1 MLTRDTVRVLDHAD
15 VTSDPLLDEMTEHGR
30 ERNFPIV
37 GPNAGRLLRLLARTS
52 GAERVFEFGSG
63 FGYSAAWFAEALP
76 DDGEIVLT
84 DYDEDNLASARA
96 FLREGGY
103 DGIARYEVGD
113 AVSTFRE
120 QEGEFDIVL
129 IDLEKTM
136 YVEAFELARE
146 HLKDG
151 GLVVADNMLD
161 GPMSADD
168 VADALDG
175 EDPENEHAGGIA
187 AYIERVRDDPDF
199 ETSLVPLGE
208 GLAISCKR

>member
-1 MLTRDTVRVLDHAD
+1 MLTSDAARVIDHAD
-15 VTSDPLLDEMTEHGR
+15 VTAEPLLDEMTAHGR

-37 GPNAGRLLRLLARTS
+37 GPNAGRLLRILARTG

-63 FGYSAAWFAEALP
+63 FGYSAAWFAGALP

-84 DYDEDNLASARA
+84 DYDEDNLASAQG
-96 FLREGGY
+96 FLRQGGY

-113 AVSTFRE
+113 AIETFRAA
-120 QEGEFDIVL
+120 EGEFDVVL
-129 IDLEKTM
+129 VDLEKTK

-146 HLKDG
+146 QVSDG

-161 GPMSADD
+161 GPMSAGEI
-168 VADALDG
+168 ADALDG
-175 EDPENEHAGGIA
+175 ADPGNEHASGIA

-199 ETSLVPLGE
+199 DTSLVPLGE
-208 GLAISCKR
+208 GLAVSCKR

>member
-1 MLTRDTVRVLDHAD
+1 MLTPDAVRVLDHAD
-15 VTSDPLLDEMTEHGR
+15 VTADPLLEEMTEHGR

-37 GPNAGRLLRLLARTS
+37 GPNAGRLLRLLART
-52 GAERVFEFGSG
+52 GDAERVFEFGSG
-63 FGYSAAWFAEALP
+63 FGYSAAWFAGALP

-84 DYDEDNLASARA
+84 DYDEDNLASARS

-103 DGIARYEVGD
+103 DGVARYEVGD
-113 AVSTFRE
+113 AIETFRE
-120 QEGEFDIVL
+120 EEGHFDVVL

-146 HLKDG
+146 QVSEG
-151 GLVVADNMLD
+151 GIVVADNMLD
-161 GPMSADD
+161 GPMTADD

-175 EDPENEHAGGIA
+175 EDPDNDHADGIA

-199 ETSLVPLGE
+199 ETSLIPLGE